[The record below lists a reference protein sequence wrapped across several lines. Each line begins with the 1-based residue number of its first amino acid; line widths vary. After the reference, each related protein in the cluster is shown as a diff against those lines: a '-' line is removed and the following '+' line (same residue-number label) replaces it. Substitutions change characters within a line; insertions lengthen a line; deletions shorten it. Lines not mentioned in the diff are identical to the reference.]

1 MCINQYSIT
10 YHDMAIYQYVAS
22 LVNQVF
28 IIFVYMIAKINSCC
42 YRNCILAFGAC
53 VRHGLVPNLLAG
65 GVSARYNCRDA
76 VWWWLQCLKEY
87 VTMVTN
93 GEEILKARVT
103 RMYPED
109 DTFPNEDVNE
119 VSNHLV

>member
-1 MCINQYSIT
+1 
-10 YHDMAIYQYVAS
+10 MAIYQYVAS

-28 IIFVYMIAKINSCC
+28 IIFIYMIAKTNLCC

-119 VSNHLV
+119 VNNHLV

>member
-1 MCINQYSIT
+1 MTHVATGTAYWRLEHVSV
-10 YHDMAIYQYVAS
+10 MA
-22 LVNQVF
+22 
-28 IIFVYMIAKINSCC
+28 
-42 YRNCILAFGAC
+42 
-53 VRHGLVPNLLAG
+53 NLLAG
-65 GVSARYNCRDA
+65 GVSARYNCCDT

-109 DTFPNEDVNE
+109 DTFSNEDVNE
-119 VSNHLV
+119 VSGSCAPTVINVHMFTAANSGRSRVGTGSTRETF